1 MKNDW
6 RRGFLAIIAVTLTTS
21 GCYRYVPVQ
30 AEAIPPGT
38 GVRVLITKAGAE
50 ELNTVTAIDNDVP
63 LVDGTVAR
71 IERDTLLMSV
81 PVGVRSEG
89 FVTSAIEQVVR
100 VPLGEIVSLQRRELN
115 SFATGLTITGGVA
128 LMAGIVAIIV
138 KPLLGEQQDPATP
151 PDEFSLSIN
160 IFSLGIGR

>member
-38 GVRVLITKAGAE
+38 GVRITKAGAE

>member
-6 RRGFLAIIAVTLTTS
+6 RRGLLAIIAITLTTS
-21 GCYRYVPVQ
+21 GCYRYVPAQ

-38 GVRVLITKAGAE
+38 GVRVLITRAGAE
-50 ELNTVTAIDNDVP
+50 ELKTVTAIDNDVP
-63 LVDGTVAR
+63 LVDGTVAG
-71 IERDTLLMSV
+71 IERDALLMSV

-115 SFATGLTITGGVA
+115 SLATGLTITGGVA

-151 PDEFSLSIN
+151 PDELSLSIN
-160 IFSLGIGR
+160 IFSVMIGR